1 MIDVMNDT
9 ALPLAYLFAAACFVL
24 ALKWL
29 SHPTTARRGVKTGEL
44 GMFVAVVATLF
55 EFEIVEY
62 QWIAIAIVAGW
73 RSAFRWACWSR

>member
-1 MIDVMNDT
+1 MIDLMNDT

-44 GMFVAVVATLF
+44 GMFVAVGKAVSPPPATSS
-55 EFEIVEY
+55 
-62 QWIAIAIVAGW
+62 G
-73 RSAFRWACWSR
+73 SRTA